1 MVRPRGPGRRHD
13 AGVDR
18 LRRYLLLYRFL
29 IVNIVGAALFGLA
42 GAQGWLTRLVEADP
56 TGLVFVIFGVFAVG
70 LALCGYRLFKTS
82 AALNRLE
89 ADGTVDL
96 PMAWTRT
103 PVRPEL
109 MAEALKALLFSRIAV
124 VRQIASALVVLGL
137 IGTVTGFIIAL
148 SGVSAEDAGTLAAVQ
163 PMISTLISGMSV
175 ALYTTLEGAVL
186 GLWLT
191 VNYRMLATGT
201 ATLYSELLAADGRV

>member
-1 MVRPRGPGRRHD
+1 MSLRWASRSADTVCSRRARPS
-13 AGVDR
+13 
-18 LRRYLLLYRFL
+18 
-29 IVNIVGAALFGLA
+29 
-42 GAQGWLTRLVEADP
+42 
-56 TGLVFVIFGVFAVG
+56 
-70 LALCGYRLFKTS
+70 TS
-82 AALNRLE
+82 WKQTAKRQ
-89 ADGTVDL
+89 TF
-96 PMAWTRT
+96 PPAWTRT
-103 PVRPEL
+103 PIRPEFK
-109 MAEALKALLFSRIAV
+109 AEALKARLFSRIAV

>member
-1 MVRPRGPGRRHD
+1 M
-13 AGVDR
+13 
-18 LRRYLLLYRFL
+18 RRYLLLYRFL
-29 IVNIVGAALFGLA
+29 IVNIVGAALLGLA
-42 GAQGWLTRLVEADP
+42 GAQGWITRFVEADH

-89 ADGTVDL
+89 EGGEADL
-96 PMAWTRT
+96 PSAWTRGAA
-103 PVRPEL
+103 VRPEFR
-109 MAEALKALLFSRIAV
+109 AEALKARLFSRIAV
-124 VRQIASALVVLGL
+124 VRQIAAALVVLGL
-137 IGTVTGFIIAL
+137 IGTVAGFIIAL

-175 ALYTTLEGAVL
+175 ALYTTLEGAIL

>member
-1 MVRPRGPGRRHD
+1 M
-13 AGVDR
+13 
-18 LRRYLLLYRFL
+18 RRYLLLYRFL
-29 IVNIVGAALFGLA
+29 IVNVVGAALLGLA
-42 GAQGWLTRLVEADP
+42 AAQGWLARLAEADP

-70 LALCGYRLFKTS
+70 LALCGYRLFRTS
-82 AALNRLE
+82 AALNRLQEGE
-89 ADGTVDL
+89 AVEL
-96 PMAWTRT
+96 PAAWTRT
-103 PVRPEL
+103 PGRPEL
-109 MAEALKALLFSRIAV
+109 MAEALKARLFSRIAV
-124 VRQIASALVVLGL
+124 VRQFAAALVVLGL
-137 IGTVTGFIIAL
+137 IGTVAGFIIAL

-201 ATLYSELLAADGRV
+201 STLYSEILVADGRV

>member
-1 MVRPRGPGRRHD
+1 M
-13 AGVDR
+13 
-18 LRRYLLLYRFL
+18 RRYLLLYRFL
-29 IVNIVGAALFGLA
+29 IVNIVGAALLGLA
-42 GAQGWLTRLVEADP
+42 GAQGWIARIAEADP

-89 ADGTVDL
+89 EGGTADL
-96 PMAWTRT
+96 PDDWTARA

-109 MAEALKALLFSRIAV
+109 MAEALKARLFSRIAV
-124 VRQIASALVVLGL
+124 VRQIAAALVVLGL
-137 IGTVTGFIIAL
+137 IGTVAGFIIAL

-201 ATLYSELLAADGRV
+201 STLYSELLAADGRI

>member
-1 MVRPRGPGRRHD
+1 M
-13 AGVDR
+13 
-18 LRRYLLLYRFL
+18 RRYLLLHRFL
-29 IVNIVGAALFGLA
+29 IVNIVGAALLGLA

-56 TGLVFVIFGVFAVG
+56 TGLVFVIFGVFGVG
-70 LALCGYRLFKTS
+70 LALCAYRLFKTS
-82 AALNRLE
+82 TALNRLE
-89 ADGTVDL
+89 AGGAVDL
-96 PMAWTRT
+96 PLAWTRA

-109 MAEALKALLFSRIAV
+109 MAEALKARLFSRIAV
-124 VRQIASALVVLGL
+124 VRQIAAALVVLGL
-137 IGTVTGFIIAL
+137 IGTVAGFIIAL

-201 ATLYSELLAADGRV
+201 STLYSEMLAANGRV

>member
-1 MVRPRGPGRRHD
+1 MRRH
-13 AGVDR
+13 
-18 LRRYLLLYRFL
+18 LLLYRFL
-29 IVNIVGAALFGLA
+29 IVNIVGAALLGLA
-42 GAQGWLTRLVEADP
+42 GAQGWLARLVEADP
-56 TGLVFVIFGVFAVG
+56 TGLVFVIFGVFGVG
-70 LALCGYRLFKTS
+70 LALCGWRLFATS
-82 AALNRLE
+82 TALDRLQRGE
-89 ADGTVDL
+89 PVAL
-96 PMAWTRT
+96 PLAPGRT
-103 PVRPEL
+103 PARPEL
-109 MAEALKALLFSRIAV
+109 MAEALKARLFSRIAV
-124 VRQIASALVVLGL
+124 VRQFATALVVLGL
-137 IGTVTGFIIAL
+137 IGTVAGFIIAL

>member
-1 MVRPRGPGRRHD
+1 M
-13 AGVDR
+13 
-18 LRRYLLLYRFL
+18 RRYLLLYRFL
-29 IVNIVGAALFGLA
+29 IVNIVGAALLGLA
-42 GAQGWLTRLVEADP
+42 GAQGWIARIAEADP

-89 ADGTVDL
+89 EGGPADL
-96 PMAWTRT
+96 PAAWTRSA
-103 PVRPEL
+103 PVRPEFR
-109 MAEALKALLFSRIAV
+109 AEALKARLFSRIAV
-124 VRQIASALVVLGL
+124 VRQIAAALVVLGL
-137 IGTVTGFIIAL
+137 IGTVAGFIIAL

-175 ALYTTLEGAVL
+175 ALYTTLEGAIL

>member
-1 MVRPRGPGRRHD
+1 MPVNAGRRHD

-29 IVNIVGAALFGLA
+29 IVNIVGAALLGLA
-42 GAQGWLTRLVEADP
+42 GAQGWIARIAEADP

-89 ADGTVDL
+89 EGGTAEL
-96 PMAWTRT
+96 PSAWIRST
-103 PVRPEL
+103 PVRPEFR
-109 MAEALKALLFSRIAV
+109 AEALKARLFSRIAV
-124 VRQIASALVVLGL
+124 VRQIAAALVVLGL
-137 IGTVTGFIIAL
+137 IGTVAGFIIAL

-175 ALYTTLEGAVL
+175 ALYTTLEGAIL

>member
-1 MVRPRGPGRRHD
+1 M
-13 AGVDR
+13 
-18 LRRYLLLYRFL
+18 RRYLLLYRFL
-29 IVNIVGAALFGLA
+29 IVNIVGSALLGLA
-42 GAQGWLTRLVEADP
+42 GAQGWIARIAEADP

-89 ADGTVDL
+89 EDGTVDL
-96 PMAWTRT
+96 PDDWTARA

-109 MAEALKALLFSRIAV
+109 MAEALKARLFSRIAV
-124 VRQIASALVVLGL
+124 VRQIAAALVVLGL
-137 IGTVTGFIIAL
+137 IGTVAGFIIAL

-191 VNYRMLATGT
+191 INYRMLATGT
-201 ATLYSELLAADGRV
+201 STLYSELLAANGRV

>member
-1 MVRPRGPGRRHD
+1 M
-13 AGVDR
+13 
-18 LRRYLLLYRFL
+18 RRYLLLYRFL
-29 IVNIVGAALFGLA
+29 IVNIVGAALLGLA
-42 GAQGWLTRLVEADP
+42 GAQGWIARIAEADP

-89 ADGTVDL
+89 EGGSVDL
-96 PMAWTRT
+96 PSVWTSGT
-103 PVRPEL
+103 PVRPEFR
-109 MAEALKALLFSRIAV
+109 AEALKARLFSRIAV
-124 VRQIASALVVLGL
+124 VRQIAAALVVLGL
-137 IGTVTGFIIAL
+137 IGTVAGFIIAL

-175 ALYTTLEGAVL
+175 ALYTTLEGAIL